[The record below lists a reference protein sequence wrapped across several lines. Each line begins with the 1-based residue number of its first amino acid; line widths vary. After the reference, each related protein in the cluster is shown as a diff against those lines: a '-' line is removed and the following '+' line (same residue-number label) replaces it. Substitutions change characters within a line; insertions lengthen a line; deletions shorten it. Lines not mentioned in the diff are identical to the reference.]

1 MLGMAETYAW
11 VRSDVEHGLGMA
23 RCDEGADGIT
33 VDAWE
38 VVADQGQRWA
48 VRFRVVL
55 DAGWRTREVDLTV
68 TDDEGEHRRQLASDG
83 AGRWTVDGVA
93 DPRLD
98 GCIDVDIGAVPITNT
113 FAIRR
118 IGLDVDERADLLVAF
133 VDVPDL
139 SVQQLEQT
147 YHRLAEDRWEYS
159 DASFG
164 RYELLVDEDGV
175 VVDYSD
181 FARRV

>member
-1 MLGMAETYAW
+1 VVVVSVRGEVRMLGMAVTYAW

-23 RCDEGADGIT
+23 RCDEGADGIN

-48 VRFRVVL
+48 VQFRVVL

-68 TDDEGEHRRQLASDG
+68 TDDGAERRRQ
-83 AGRWTVDGVA
+83 
-93 DPRLD
+93 LD

-118 IGLDVDERADLLVAF
+118 IGLDVGERADLLVAF

-147 YHRLAEDRWEYS
+147 YHRLAADRWEYS

-164 RYELLVDEDGV
+164 RYQLLVDEDGV